1 MNNFIK
7 QIIEEK
13 FVSKKQQRKFYAQ
26 SQNKDLSKSERLKWK
41 KMADEFSSKTDFD
54 KLPEKAE
61 ESEIDEIVDEK
72 GNIRRSK
79 KPGDISK
86 KGITQKKTTDEIV
99 KTAAGAM
106 GIHGVHGT
114 HTSLRYWAESDMS
127 KSLGYDDTLGQD
139 LDKDDA
145 ERHFRKKLKLSD
157 DETEERLEKMGY
169 DEDLPD
175 EQIRLVENPK
185 KFIEE
190 FIESLMLN
198 KSKDNDIVKNTD
210 EIKEVNP
217 LIKRQINS
225 LKDTLKSNN
234 LSVDDVLEYLKDNE

>member
-72 GNIRRSK
+72 GNIKRSK

-114 HTSLRYWAESDMS
+114 RTSLRYWAESDMS

-139 LDKDDA
+139 LDKDEA
-145 ERHFRKKLKLSD
+145 ERHFKKELKLSD

-169 DEDLPD
+169 DEKLPD

-210 EIKEVNP
+210 ERKEVNP

>member
-13 FVSKKQQRKFYAQ
+13 FVSKKQQKKFYAQ

-145 ERHFRKKLKLSD
+145 ERHFIKKLKLSD
-157 DETEERLEKMGY
+157 DETEDRLEKMGY

-198 KSKDNDIVKNTD
+198 KSKDNDIVKKTN

>member
-54 KLPEKAE
+54 KLPEKVE

-72 GNIRRSK
+72 GNIKRGK
-79 KPGDISK
+79 KSGDISK
-86 KGITQKKTTDEIV
+86 KGITQKKTTDQVV
-99 KTAAGAM
+99 KTGAGSM

-114 HTSLRYWAESDMS
+114 HTSLRYWAEADMS

-145 ERHFRKKLKLSD
+145 ERHFKKELKLSD
-157 DETEERLEKMGY
+157 DETEDRLEKMGY

-198 KSKDNDIVKNTD
+198 KSKDNDIVNKTD
-210 EIKEVNP
+210 EIKQVNP

>member
-13 FVSKKQQRKFYAQ
+13 FVSKRQQRKFYAQ

-61 ESEIDEIVDEK
+61 ESEIDEIIDEK

-99 KTAAGAM
+99 KTAAGSM

-114 HTSLRYWAESDMS
+114 RTSLRYWAESDMS

-145 ERHFRKKLKLSD
+145 EIHFRKKLKLSD

-198 KSKDNDIVKNTD
+198 KSKDNDIVKKTD

>member
-41 KMADEFSSKTDFD
+41 KMADEFSSKTNFD

-72 GNIRRSK
+72 GNIRRNK

-86 KGITQKKTTDEIV
+86 KGITQKKTTDQVV
-99 KTAAGAM
+99 KTGAGSM

-114 HTSLRYWAESDMS
+114 HTSLRYWAEADMS

-145 ERHFRKKLKLSD
+145 ERHFKKELKLSD

-198 KSKDNDIVKNTD
+198 KSKDNDIVRKTD

>member
-41 KMADEFSSKTDFD
+41 KMADEFSSKTNFD

-72 GNIRRSK
+72 GNIRRNK

-86 KGITQKKTTDEIV
+86 KGITQKKTTDQVV
-99 KTAAGAM
+99 KTGAGSM

-114 HTSLRYWAESDMS
+114 HTSLRYWAEADMS

-145 ERHFRKKLKLSD
+145 ERHFKKELKLSD

-198 KSKDNDIVKNTD
+198 KSKDNDIVRKTD

-234 LSVDDVLEYLKDNE
+234 LSVDDILEYLKDNE

>member
-13 FVSKKQQRKFYAQ
+13 FASKSQQRKFYAQ

-54 KLPEKAE
+54 KIPEKVKE
-61 ESEIDEIVDEK
+61 EEIDEIVDDK
-72 GNIRRSK
+72 GNIKRNK
-79 KPGDISK
+79 KPGDLSK
-86 KGITQKKTTDEIV
+86 KGITQKKTTDQVV
-99 KTAAGAM
+99 KTGAGSM

-114 HTSLRYWAESDMS
+114 HTSLRYWAEADMS

-145 ERHFRKKLKLSD
+145 EKHFKKELKLSD

-169 DEDLPD
+169 DDELPN

-190 FIESLMLN
+190 FIESILSN
-198 KSKDNDIVKNTD
+198 KTKVNDIVKNNT
-210 EIKEVNP
+210 EIKEINP

-225 LKDTLKSNN
+225 LKDTLKGNN

>member
-13 FVSKKQQRKFYAQ
+13 FVSKRQQRKFYAQ

-41 KMADEFSSKTDFD
+41 EMADEFSSKTNFD
-54 KLPEKAE
+54 KIPEKAE

-72 GNIRRSK
+72 GNIRTSK
-79 KPGDISK
+79 KPSDISK
-86 KGITQKKTTDEIV
+86 KGITQKKTTDQIV
-99 KTAAGAM
+99 KTAAGSM

-114 HTSLRYWAESDMS
+114 HTSLRYWAEADMS

-139 LDKDDA
+139 LDKDGA
-145 ERHFRKKLKLSD
+145 ERHFKKELKLSD

-198 KSKDNDIVKNTD
+198 KSKDNDIVKKTD

>member
-41 KMADEFSSKTDFD
+41 EMADEFSSKTNFD

-86 KGITQKKTTDEIV
+86 KGITQKKTTDQIV

-145 ERHFRKKLKLSD
+145 ERHFKKELKLSD

-198 KSKDNDIVKNTD
+198 KSKDNDIVKKTD

>member
-72 GNIRRSK
+72 GNIKRGK
-79 KPGDISK
+79 KSGDISK
-86 KGITQKKTTDEIV
+86 KGITQKKTTDQVV
-99 KTAAGAM
+99 KTGAGSM

-114 HTSLRYWAESDMS
+114 HTSLRYWAEADMS

-145 ERHFRKKLKLSD
+145 ERHFKKELKLSD
-157 DETEERLEKMGY
+157 DETEDRLEKMGY

-198 KSKDNDIVKNTD
+198 KSKDNDIVNKTG